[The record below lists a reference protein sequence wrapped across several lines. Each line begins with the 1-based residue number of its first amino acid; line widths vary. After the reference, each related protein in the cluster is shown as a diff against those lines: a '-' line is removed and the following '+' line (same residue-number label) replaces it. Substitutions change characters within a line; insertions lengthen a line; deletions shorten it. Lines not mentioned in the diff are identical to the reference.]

1 MTTKLRDP
9 VQRRAPETHALS
21 PSIAELLKTGTIVVS
36 PPFLGEL
43 GGAMSFR
50 AGGGGRWARPI
61 PSASWPLAP
70 GLARLFTASGGRH
83 PDIDAATMWKIPQ
96 RAKILD
102 SGGSRPRDGG
112 VLGSL

>member
-9 VQRRAPETHALS
+9 VQRHAPETHALS

-36 PPFLGEL
+36 PPFLGEP
-43 GGAMSFR
+43 GDAMSLR

-83 PDIDAATMWKIPQ
+83 ADIDAATTWKIPQ
-96 RAKILD
+96 RAKILGG
-102 SGGSRPRDGG
+102 GGSRPRGGG

>member
-9 VQRRAPETHALS
+9 AQRHAPETHALS

-50 AGGGGRWARPI
+50 AGGGGRWARPH
-61 PSASWPLAP
+61 PVRQLASGSGFSAAFYSIGWTAP
-70 GLARLFTASGGRH
+70 GY
-83 PDIDAATMWKIPQ
+83 
-96 RAKILD
+96 
-102 SGGSRPRDGG
+102 
-112 VLGSL
+112 